1 MASFRSCD
9 LDEWT
14 AEQLQIMKVSG
25 NGTTRDYFKK
35 HGVTETQMAVS
46 KNLLKFNVG
55 VEFNSFFVF
64 KSVCNL
70 I

>member
-1 MASFRSCD
+1 MMYILSIYILDLFLFHFILQHLFVVFRSCD

-46 KNLLKFNVG
+46 KDL
-55 VEFNSFFVF
+55 
-64 KSVCNL
+64 
-70 I
+70 